1 ADGGRGRRRRGDHG
15 LDLQRRLRGPEQP
28 PRRARAA
35 PRALAD
41 LAGRGD
47 ADVRPRRGVDA
58 HRLLHGHLPGG
69 AAGRAARAR
78 GGHDGG
84 RRWPVDPVPE
94 ADLAAAAPH
103 HVRPARGERGV
114 LAAGLRHRLRAH
126 RRRSRLRHDGAD
138 PVHLPDRV
146 HERGDGLRERDRGR
160 VRADPAR
167 VHRPAVAGE
176 PTRGGGGMTSL
187 VHDTRPAL
195 EAPAAAPAARR
206 SRMTPGRWV
215 VWALLVGGAL
225 VMAFPVYWILVT
237 ALTPGGQSRSGEFY
251 LWPSEP
257 TLANFAEAFASQP
270 VGRWIVNS
278 IVIAGIGTAITVIV
292 ALMAGYAFAK
302 FSFRGRGV
310 LFGAFLVT
318 IVVPAQVTL
327 VPSFLVVVDLH
338 LVDTIWAVIL
348 PRAGDAIA
356 VFIARQFMLKIPD
369 AL

>member
-1 ADGGRGRRRRGDHG
+1 
-15 LDLQRRLRGPEQP
+15 
-28 PRRARAA
+28 
-35 PRALAD
+35 
-41 LAGRGD
+41 
-47 ADVRPRRGVDA
+47 
-58 HRLLHGHLPGG
+58 
-69 AAGRAARAR
+69 
-78 GGHDGG
+78 
-84 RRWPVDPVPE
+84 
-94 ADLAAAAPH
+94 
-103 HVRPARGERGV
+103 
-114 LAAGLRHRLRAH
+114 
-126 RRRSRLRHDGAD
+126 
-138 PVHLPDRV
+138 
-146 HERGDGLRERDRGR
+146 
-160 VRADPAR
+160 
-167 VHRPAVAGE
+167 
-176 PTRGGGGMTSL
+176 MTSL

-369 AL
+369 ALLEAARIDGAGELAIFRRIVLPMSGPLVGVLVILAFMGKWNDFLWPLVTLQGTENLTLAVALSSMQSSGIFDNPWGPIMAIAFLSLLPLLVVFLVFQRTFVQGIASTGLK

>member
-1 ADGGRGRRRRGDHG
+1 
-15 LDLQRRLRGPEQP
+15 
-28 PRRARAA
+28 
-35 PRALAD
+35 
-41 LAGRGD
+41 
-47 ADVRPRRGVDA
+47 
-58 HRLLHGHLPGG
+58 
-69 AAGRAARAR
+69 
-78 GGHDGG
+78 
-84 RRWPVDPVPE
+84 
-94 ADLAAAAPH
+94 
-103 HVRPARGERGV
+103 
-114 LAAGLRHRLRAH
+114 
-126 RRRSRLRHDGAD
+126 
-138 PVHLPDRV
+138 
-146 HERGDGLRERDRGR
+146 
-160 VRADPAR
+160 
-167 VHRPAVAGE
+167 
-176 PTRGGGGMTSL
+176 MTSL

-369 AL
+369 ALLEAARIDGAGELAIFRRIVLPMSGPLVGVLVILAFMGKWNDFLWPLVTLQGTENLTLPVALSSMQSSGIFDNPWGPIMAIAFLSLLPLLVVFLVFQRTFVQGIASTGLK